1 MYHENNFY
9 IENNLVHINQVLE
22 SSGIEITVILCIFD
36 NKFEFQLKLTAIHY
50 IKIDQITVI
59 IVRHYHIQILR
70 MFIQLYIYSIQQKNC
85 VFSAKKSQFSL
96 TANTYPA
103 EEIWEHF

>member
-22 SSGIEITVILCIFD
+22 SSGIEITVILCILN
-36 NKFEFQLKLTAIHY
+36 NKFDFQLKLTAIYY
-50 IKIDQITVI
+50 IKMDQITVI

-70 MFIQLYIYSIQQKNC
+70 MFIQLYIYSYTEKN
-85 VFSAKKSQFSL
+85 VYSVLKKSQFSL

-103 EEIWEHF
+103 KEIWAHF